1 VTAGVTDFKPK
12 ESVTM
17 KVVKLIGGAG
27 TGKTTELKQSMER
40 MLPHLGGDPTAIG
53 FASFT
58 RAARGEMVARVA
70 EAFGCPEETLSG
82 NGGWFRTVH
91 STCIKMLK
99 VSSDNLL
106 TDSDASMKWIAGKL
120 GATVKRKMI
129 EGSGFSTVVN
139 DDEATQSLSVWDV
152 SRSRMETL
160 LEAHTRLSRCGETI
174 PSWAVV
180 KHYVKLYEHAKKQ
193 EGKSDFVDV
202 VARYGGVR
210 FTMDG
215 PEEVEP
221 EGGLPPVKAWVF
233 DEAQDSSALVDR
245 VCRRLASGD
254 DVKWTLIAADP
265 FQSIFAFGGAD
276 YRHFMGWE
284 ADEVRTMPQSYRCP
298 RPIMELGERCLKRM
312 KNGYFDRGIA
322 PAGHEGTI
330 RRGCSIEQA
339 ISKIDINRTTLI
351 LARCGFSLERFRD
364 ILNQRRIP
372 HASVASKSDSTS
384 MAAYNCLW
392 RIQHGQPVGGSEWK
406 AAAEYLPVKNHLKE
420 PLLRHGFKAKWLD
433 GRMDEACDFL
443 RPDDIESIGGATTFL
458 MDIVKKGEWGSL
470 VDGGMKWLDAA
481 KKHGPEMATSPKVR
495 LSTIHGAKGMEADDV
510 ILCTNTSR
518 RTEEAQENSPEAYD
532 EECRIE
538 YVAVTRA
545 RQNLVICESDEPFSM
560 ELPK

>member
-1 VTAGVTDFKPK
+1 
-12 ESVTM
+12 M

-58 RAARGEMVARVA
+58 VAARAEMVARVA
-70 EAFGCPEETLSG
+70 ESFKCSEETLSG

-91 STCIKMLK
+91 STCKRMLGVGK
-99 VSSDNLL
+99 DDLLSDN
-106 TDSDASMKWIAGKL
+106 DASMKWIAGKL

-129 EGSGFSTVVN
+129 EGSGFSTIVN
-139 DDEATQSLSVWDV
+139 DDEATKALWIWDV
-152 SRSRMETL
+152 SRNRMEPL
-160 LEAHTRLSRCGETI
+160 QKVHSRLSRCGETM
-174 PSWAVV
+174 PNWAVV
-180 KHYVKLYEHAKKQ
+180 KYYVKLYEEAKKR
-193 EGKSDFVDV
+193 EGKSDFVDI

-254 DVKWTLIAADP
+254 EVKWTLIAADP

-322 PAGHEGTI
+322 PAGHDGSI
-330 RRGCSIEQA
+330 RRGYSIEQA
-339 ISKIDINRTTLI
+339 ISKIDMNRTTLI
-351 LARCGFSLERFRD
+351 LARCGFSLERFREALD
-364 ILNQRRIP
+364 QRRIP
-372 HASVASKSDSTS
+372 HAAVASKGESKS
-384 MAAYNCLW
+384 MDAYNCLW
-392 RIQHGQPVGGSEWK
+392 RIQHGEPVGGHEWK

-420 PLLRHGFKAKWLD
+420 PYLRHGFKAKWLD
-433 GRMDEACDFL
+433 GRMDDSCDFL
-443 RPDDIESIGGATTFL
+443 RPEDIEDIGGATPVL
-458 MDIVKKGEWGSL
+458 LDMIKKGEWASL
-470 VDGGMKWLDAA
+470 VDGGKKWMAA
-481 KKHGPEMATSPKVR
+481 ARKHGPEMATAPKVR

-510 ILCTNTSR
+510 ILCTSTSR
-518 RTEEAQENSPEAYD
+518 RTEEAQENSPEAFD

-545 RQNLVICESDEPFSM
+545 RQNLMVCETDDPFTM
-560 ELPK
+560 RLPL